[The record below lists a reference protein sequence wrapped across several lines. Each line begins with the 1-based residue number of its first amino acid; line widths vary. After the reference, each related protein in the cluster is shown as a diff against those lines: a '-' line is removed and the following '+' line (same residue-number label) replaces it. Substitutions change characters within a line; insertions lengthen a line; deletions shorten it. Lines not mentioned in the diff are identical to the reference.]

1 MGGTKTKNQAL
12 DAFLVASARLG
23 DRRRFAMLVE
33 RWDPKLR
40 AHAWRLLSDPEQAR
54 DAVQECWAEIVRG
67 LRRLQDD
74 SAFPAWAYRIVTRRC
89 AHLIGSAVRRRAL
102 ANALAMEPAPEESE
116 DWAEADMQ
124 RLRLAMAGLPPEQK
138 SAIALFYLEE
148 MSVAE
153 VAVALDVPMGTVKT
167 RLMHARRK
175 LRAAL
180 EGEDQCVTSTN

>member
-1 MGGTKTKNQAL
+1 MGGTKTRDQAL

-23 DRRRFAMLVE
+23 DRRRFGLLVE

-40 AHAWRLLSDPEQAR
+40 AHAWRLLGDAEQAR
-54 DAVQECWAEIVRG
+54 DVVQESWADIVRG
-67 LRRLQDD
+67 LRRLQDEA
-74 SAFPAWAYRIVTRRC
+74 AFPAWAYRIVSRRC
-89 AHLIGSAVRRRAL
+89 ADLIGSAIRQRAL
-102 ANALAMEPAPEESE
+102 ADALAREPGTVESE
-116 DWAEADMQ
+116 DWAEGDKQ
-124 RLRLAMAGLPPEQK
+124 RVRSAIASLPPEQK
-138 SAIALFYLEE
+138 SAIALFYIEE